1 MWQAAKLKSATW
13 RRNGKEN
20 WMQLRAKL
28 ITKMYDI
35 RKEVRIVLKC
45 ISAFRIRKILVEQLN
60 NELEI
65 TQGAAALEQDEFETK
80 SRRELVDLNAE
91 IRHRQQLKQNLELDI
106 EQIQQQVKNLFCK
119 FFSIFFYY

>member
-1 MWQAAKLKSATW
+1 M
-13 RRNGKEN
+13 
-20 WMQLRAKL
+20 
-28 ITKMYDI
+28 
-35 RKEVRIVLKC
+35 LKC

-119 FFSIFFYY
+119 FFSIFFYN